1 MVGNALQASIT
12 DESEFTVTWELVPGR
27 GATEPQQEAV
37 IADAERAADGD
48 IVDGVSITENP
59 GGSPALSAEY
69 LGMKLQEKGV
79 EPLVHF
85 TAKDKNRNQIESLLH
100 GLEREGV
107 RNILVMSGDH
117 QDDAFEGQGKPVYDL
132 DPVQLLDLVSDLNEG
147 MQFVDSFG
155 RDRELDPTEFFPGAV
170 VSPFKK
176 LEAELLPQYWK
187 LEKKVEKGADYIIP
201 QVGYDARK
209 FHELL
214 QYVDDKALDVPIIGN
229 LYVLDYGSARA
240 MNSTRIPGAM
250 VTDNLLAEVEAE
262 QEAEDDGHE
271 AMIERAAKMY
281 AWMKGMGFAGVHI
294 GGHAAD
300 YEDVEEIVERG
311 EALVPE
317 WEELIA
323 EFEYPADEDY
333 YYYYYEKDQETGLNT
348 QTPTPRDEPAS
359 QGVTYRGFKVA
370 HELMFEPDGAMFGPM
385 RWTAK
390 TVDDSWMEGPF
401 QGFERITKTI
411 SNDCQECGNCAL
423 FDLAYLCPMSQCP
436 KSERNGPCGGSHDGY
451 CEVYPEQEECIYVR
465 AYRRLKGDG
474 GVAKAEAKLR
484 DTYIPP
490 PDWDLEG
497 TSSWLNFFLGRDYA
511 SQNLGIEPPETD

>member
-1 MVGNALQASIT
+1 MAGNPLRESIE
-12 DESEFTVTWELVPGR
+12 DGEEFTVTWELVPGR

-48 IVDGVSITENP
+48 IVDAVSITENP

-69 LGMKLQEKGV
+69 LGMKLRDKDV

-117 QDDAFEGQGKPVYDL
+117 QDDAFEGQAKPVYDL

-147 MQFVDSFG
+147 MEFVDSFG
-155 RDRELDPTEFFPGAV
+155 RSQELEATDFFPGAV
-170 VSPFKK
+170 VSPFKSR
-176 LEAELLPQYWK
+176 EAELLPQYWK

-201 QVGYDARK
+201 QVGYDARR
-209 FHELL
+209 FQELL
-214 QYVDDKALDVPIIGN
+214 QYVEEKDLDVELIGN

-250 VTDNLLAEVEAE
+250 VTDDLLAEVEAE
-262 QEAEDDGHE
+262 QDHEDDGHE
-271 AMIERAAKMY
+271 ARLERAAKMY
-281 AWMKGMGFAGVHI
+281 AWMKGMGYAGVHI
-294 GGHAAD
+294 GGHSAD
-300 YEDVEEIVERG
+300 YEDVEYVVERG
-311 EALVPE
+311 EELVPE
-317 WEELIA
+317 WEDLVA
-323 EFEYPADEDY
+323 EFEYPIEDA
-333 YYYYYEKDQETGLNT
+333 YYYYERDPETGLNSDT
-348 QTPTPRDEPAS
+348 HTPRNEPAS
-359 QGVTYRGFKVA
+359 QGVKYRGFKVA
-370 HELMFEPDGAMFGPM
+370 HELMFEPDGALFGPM
-385 RWTAK
+385 RWTAEK
-390 TVDDSWMEGPF
+390 VDDSWMEGPY
-401 QGFERITKTI
+401 QEFERITKTI

-436 KSERNGPCGGSHDGY
+436 KNERNGPCGGSHNGY
-451 CEVYPEQEECIYVR
+451 CEVYPDEQECIYVR
-465 AYRRLKGDG
+465 AYRRLKADG
-474 GVAKAEAKLR
+474 GVEKAQTQLR

-490 PDWDLEG
+490 PDWELEG

-511 SQNLGIEPPETD
+511 SKNLGIEPPQED